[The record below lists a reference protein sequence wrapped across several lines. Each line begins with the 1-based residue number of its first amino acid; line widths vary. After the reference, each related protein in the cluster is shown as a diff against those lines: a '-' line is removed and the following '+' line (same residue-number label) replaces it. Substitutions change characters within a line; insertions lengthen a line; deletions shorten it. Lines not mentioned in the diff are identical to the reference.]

1 MARDGFLILDSD
13 LHMMEPDDLWARY
26 LDGPHRGN
34 LPRFFAGQQRKLE
47 ASSEDKGN
55 ADSIMGM
62 EVAGLA
68 IPAHGKA
75 AAATASSRELRRRSR
90 ARHPHFQIAR
100 ESGFD
105 AKSTLTAM
113 DIEGVDVAVMYG
125 TRGRQIL
132 CHDDLAPD
140 YAAALAR
147 AYNNWAHDYCQ
158 SHPTRLKFAAQV
170 AMHNIPAAIDE
181 AHRCVRELGAVAIIG
196 TPNPVNG
203 QHLHDEACDP
213 LWSALEELGVPI
225 GFHPTGN
232 TSLKDDAGRRYVGH
246 ANFHPIAHAIRNPV
260 ELMGAIASMTTGGI
274 LERHPRLRCAF
285 LEGTA
290 GWPCWWLWRLDDQWG
305 EVRARLRASAVDAAE
320 RILQA
325 PVLHRPRC
333 GRRAGDRCRQQ
344 DGSRL
349 LRGLDR
355 LSPSRRRVP
364 RGDGA
369 VLRAAVRRRGSPQ
382 DPLGQLRA
390 PLQHRDAGSRLDEG
404 RLRVKE
410 LDRLLVDLHVLA
422 VRDGRRLGR
431 AHEVAPA
438 PRSPGGVE

>member
-13 LHMMEPDDLWARY
+13 LHMMEPDDLWTRY

-170 AMHNIPAAIDE
+170 AMHSIPAAIEE

-196 TPNPVNG
+196 TPNP
-203 QHLHDEACDP
+203 DTP
-213 LWSALEELGVPI
+213 MR
-225 GFHPTGN
+225 F
-232 TSLKDDAGRRYVGH
+232 
-246 ANFHPIAHAIRNPV
+246 F
-260 ELMGAIASMTTGGI
+260 
-274 LERHPRLRCAF
+274 
-285 LEGTA
+285 
-290 GWPCWWLWRLDDQWG
+290 
-305 EVRARLRASAVDAAE
+305 
-320 RILQA
+320 
-325 PVLHRPRC
+325 
-333 GRRAGDRCRQQ
+333 
-344 DGSRL
+344 
-349 LRGLDR
+349 
-355 LSPSRRRVP
+355 
-364 RGDGA
+364 
-369 VLRAAVRRRGSPQ
+369 
-382 DPLGQLRA
+382 
-390 PLQHRDAGSRLDEG
+390 
-404 RLRVKE
+404 
-410 LDRLLVDLHVLA
+410 
-422 VRDGRRLGR
+422 DGRRDAVHGHLGGKLQPR
-431 AHEVAPA
+431 RVALA
-438 PRSPGGVE
+438 IVV